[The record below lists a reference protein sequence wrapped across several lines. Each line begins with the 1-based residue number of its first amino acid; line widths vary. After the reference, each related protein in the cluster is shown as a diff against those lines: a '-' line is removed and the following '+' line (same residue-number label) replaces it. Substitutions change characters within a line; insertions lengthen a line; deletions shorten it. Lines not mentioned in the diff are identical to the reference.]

1 MKLTDLVPRFSVGR
15 PVTVVTLF
23 CVVMVVGV
31 IATLRIPVQMMPGG
45 WSPPHLWLWI
55 PYDDSTPLETEARI
69 VKPLEEQLSTVAGIK
84 HIESEAKN
92 DNAELSLEF
101 SADTDMDEAYN
112 AVGDRIERAMPDL
125 PDDVERV
132 WVWRFDPTDEPVIWA
147 GIQSP
152 AGIGPEMEF
161 FNSERIIKPR
171 LERLEGVAR
180 VDVWGVPEPVV
191 WIDFD
196 RERLMSHQVDLVD
209 VLGRLQGDNIQV
221 GTGRVEDRGEVRYV
235 RALARF
241 ATLDELRE
249 WPLGNGLVLQDIAEI
264 RYAPAASTDINRIE
278 GQEAAALGI
287 NKESGA
293 NTVQVCEDIRAA
305 MKELEAD
312 PRLAGYKFHS
322 FFDQGTLIEES
333 MGALQQSAL
342 EGGIL
347 AVLVLI
353 LFLRE
358 WRITALIAATI
369 PASLLLTL
377 TVMYF
382 RGDSLN
388 LLSMLGLMIAVGMV
402 VDNAVVVVEAIYRRR
417 QLGELPVPAAI
428 HGTSEVLLPIVLST
442 LTSVVVFLPVI
453 LMSADAD
460 FSFFM
465 SALGLPVVFIQVG
478 SLLITLLFTPLS
490 TVWLGTAE
498 VKGDTRWMTRMSDW
512 TVRILG
518 TMLRRPVD
526 TFVGMLAVIVLTL
539 VLPARAV
546 GCSDESEG
554 NLDDFTVRF
563 EIPRNFT
570 YYERLATVEAFEKM
584 VEENRD
590 DWAVRT
596 YRSRLGGTSTGGRMF
611 VYLEE
616 HPEGMTRQEILDD
629 VKVKLPDLP
638 GVKATIGWGEGESGR
653 GNRIGV
659 TLQGEDSEQLTALS
673 HEALRRLRSLE
684 GVLSAYSDTEEEGN
698 EEIRLRVD
706 REAAARYNVSASM
719 IGRVVSFAMRGVPL
733 TPWVLGEREV
743 RMFARFGQDDREDVE
758 RLLDFQVGSPTAGA
772 VKLRALVDPEPGSG
786 WGRIDRRDRKTS
798 LGLTLDLADGVDKM
812 AMHERAMGALR
823 EMQWPLGY
831 GPTEGDFFEEQQESD
846 SARNLALLLSLTFVF
861 LIMGVLFES
870 FLLPITVITTVPMA
884 VFGVYWGLWLTDTPF
899 DSMGG
904 VGMVILIG
912 IVVNNGIVLIDR
924 ITELR
929 GEGWARDEALK
940 EAVRQRLRPILMT
953 ALTAIVGVIPMA
965 TGDDTFV
972 GIPYAPLGRVVGF
985 GMATATVLT
994 LFFVPYLYAFLDDLR
1009 GSSARWLAFGW
1020 PRRGPETK

>member
-1 MKLTDLVPRFSVGR
+1 MKLADLVPRFSVGR

-55 PYDDSTPLETEARI
+55 PYEDSTPLETESRI

-84 HIESEAKN
+84 HIESESKN
-92 DNAELSLEF
+92 DNAALSIEF

-132 WVWRFDPTDEPVIWA
+132 WVWRFDPTDEPVTWA

-152 AGIGPEMEF
+152 LEVGPEEQF

-171 LERLEGVAR
+171 LERLDGVAR

-209 VLGRLQGDNIQV
+209 LLGRLQGDNIQV

-293 NTVQVCEDIRAA
+293 NTVQVCDDIRAA

-312 PRLAGYKFHS
+312 PRLQGYKFHS

-333 MGALQQSAL
+333 MGALQESAL

-442 LTSVVVFLPVI
+442 LTSIVVFLPVI

-490 TVWLGTAE
+490 TVWLGSAE
-498 VKGDTRWMTRMSDW
+498 VKGDTRWMTRLSDG

-518 TMLRRPVD
+518 AMLRRPVD
-526 TFVGMLAVIVLTL
+526 TFVGMLAVVVLTL

-570 YYERLATVEAFEKM
+570 YYERLRTVEAFEKM
-584 VEENRD
+584 VAENREH
-590 DWAVRT
+590 WAVRT
-596 YRSRLGGTSTGGRMF
+596 YRSRLGGNSTGGRLF
-611 VYLEE
+611 AYLED
-616 HPEGMTRQEILDD
+616 HPEGMSRQEILDD
-629 VKVKLPDLP
+629 VKAKLPDLP

-653 GNRIGV
+653 GNRIEV
-659 TLQGEDSEQLTALS
+659 TLQGEDSEQITALS

-684 GVLSAYSDTEEEGN
+684 GVLSAYNDTEEEGN

-719 IGRVVSFAMRGVPL
+719 IGRVVAFAMRGVPL

-812 AMHERAMGALR
+812 AMHDRAMGALR
-823 EMQWPLGY
+823 GMDWPLGY
-831 GPTEGDFFEEQQESD
+831 GPAEGDFFEEQRESD

-884 VFGVYWGLWLTDTPF
+884 VFGVYWGLWITDTPF

-929 GEGWARDEALK
+929 GEGLARDEALK

-1009 GSSARWLAFGW
+1009 ASSARWLAFGW
-1020 PRRGPETK
+1020 PRRGPETT

>member
-1 MKLTDLVPRFSVGR
+1 
-15 PVTVVTLF
+15 
-23 CVVMVVGV
+23 
-31 IATLRIPVQMMPGG
+31 G

-55 PYDDSTPLETEARI
+55 PYEDSTPLETEARI

-84 HIESEAKN
+84 HIESESKN
-92 DNAELSLEF
+92 DNAALSIEF

-152 AGIGPEMEF
+152 LEVGPEEQF

-171 LERLEGVAR
+171 LERLDGVAR

-293 NTVQVCEDIRAA
+293 NTVQVCDDIRAA

-312 PRLAGYKFHS
+312 PRLQGYKFHS

-442 LTSVVVFLPVI
+442 LTSIVVFLPVI

-490 TVWLGTAE
+490 TVWLGSAE
-498 VKGDTRWMTRMSDW
+498 VKGDTRWMTRLSDG

-518 TMLRRPVD
+518 AMLRRPVD
-526 TFVGMLAVIVLTL
+526 TFVGMLAVVVLTL

-570 YYERLATVEAFEKM
+570 YYERLRTVEAFEKM
-584 VEENRD
+584 VAENREH
-590 DWAVRT
+590 WAVRT
-596 YRSRLGGTSTGGRMF
+596 YRSRLGGNSTGGRLF
-611 VYLEE
+611 AYLED
-616 HPEGMTRQEILDD
+616 HPEGMSRQEILDD
-629 VKVKLPDLP
+629 VKAKLPDLP

-653 GNRIGV
+653 GNRIEV
-659 TLQGEDSEQLTALS
+659 TLQGEDSEQITALS

-684 GVLSAYSDTEEEGN
+684 GVLSAYNDTEEEGN

-719 IGRVVSFAMRGVPL
+719 IGRVVAFAMRGVPL

-812 AMHERAMGALR
+812 AMHDRAMGALR
-823 EMQWPLGY
+823 GMDWPLGY
-831 GPTEGDFFEEQQESD
+831 GPAEGDFFEEQRESD

-884 VFGVYWGLWLTDTPF
+884 VFGVYWGLWITDTPF

-929 GEGWARDEALK
+929 GEGLARDEALK

-1009 GSSARWLAFGW
+1009 ASGARWLAFGW
-1020 PRRGPETK
+1020 PRRGPETT